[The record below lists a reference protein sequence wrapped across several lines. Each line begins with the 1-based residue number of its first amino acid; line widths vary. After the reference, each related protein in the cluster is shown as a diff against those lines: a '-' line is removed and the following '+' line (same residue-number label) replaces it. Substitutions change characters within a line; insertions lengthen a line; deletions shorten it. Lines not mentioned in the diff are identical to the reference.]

1 MTFDVIIGNP
11 PYQLGDGGNNASATP
26 IYNMFVTQA
35 RKLNPFYLLMI
46 IPSRWYCGGRGL
58 DEFRNMMLEDE
69 CLQYI
74 YDYKKSSDC
83 FPGIRNGGGIC
94 YFLRNQRYKSLYVS
108 IANHVEGENAHW
120 ISRKKLD
127 FGLNF
132 FIRDNKVYEIVKK
145 VMKMKEPS
153 MAEIV
158 YSQKPYGFRTN
169 FTDFI
174 DTGKVKLYTKK
185 SKRGYEYIT
194 EDQITKNKGDLDKWK
209 LVTSRSTS
217 VPEEDNGQVLRMSQT
232 FIVEPQAVVTES
244 YIVIC
249 VSKNKTIVENCY
261 SYLKTM
267 LFRLLCQITIVSP
280 DVSQR
285 TFTLVPLQDFS
296 KPWTDEDLYAKYGLT
311 DEEIAFIESM
321 IRPME

>member
-1 MTFDVIIGNP
+1 
-11 PYQLGDGGNNASATP
+11 
-26 IYNMFVTQA
+26 
-35 RKLNPFYLLMI
+35 
-46 IPSRWYCGGRGL
+46 
-58 DEFRNMMLEDE
+58 MMLEDE
-69 CLQYI
+69 SLQYI
-74 YDYKKSSDC
+74 YDYKKSADC

-94 YFLRNQRYKSLYVS
+94 YFLRNVHYKSALVN
-108 IANHVEGENAHW
+108 IANHVEGEKANW
-120 ISRKKLD
+120 VQRKKLD

-145 VMKMKEPS
+145 VKKQKES
-153 MAEIV
+153 SLSDIV

-169 FTDFI
+169 FTDFV
-174 DTGKVKLYTKK
+174 DTGTIKLYTKK
-185 SKRGYEYIT
+185 SKRGYEYVT
-194 EDQITKNKGDLDKWK
+194 EEQISKNKSDLRKWK

-232 FIVEPQAVVTES
+232 FIVEPMAVVTES

-249 VSKNKTIVENCY
+249 VSDNKEIVENCY
-261 SYLKTM
+261 SYLKTRF
-267 LFRLLCQITIVSP
+267 FRLLCQITIVSP

-296 KPWTDEDLYAKYGLT
+296 KPWTDEELYKKYGLT
-311 DEEIAFIESM
+311 DEEIQFIESM